1 MTIIVDGDACPV
13 KNEIIALA
21 RTHACQVLLV
31 ASLAHDMPE
40 GPGIEV
46 LRVDA
51 EPEAADIAIMNRTR
65 EGDIVITA
73 DYGLA
78 CMVLGRKARVI
89 DHRGGRF
96 TDQNIDGLMARRH
109 ANRQA
114 RRAGHRTK
122 GPRPF
127 LSADREA
134 FTATLER
141 LLIER

>member
-1 MTIIVDGDACPV
+1 MTRMLGHTHRLGGLKFCACH
-13 KNEIIALA
+13 L
-21 RTHACQVLLV
+21 
-31 ASLAHDMPE
+31 MPE
-40 GPGIEV
+40 FS
-46 LRVDA
+46 
-51 EPEAADIAIMNRTR
+51 AAPSGGGATSTNKAPV
-65 EGDIVITA
+65 VIK
-73 DYGLA
+73 
-78 CMVLGRKARVI
+78 GRKARVI

-109 ANRQA
+109 ANLQA

-134 FTATLER
+134 FIATLER

>member
-1 MTIIVDGDACPV
+1 VTIIVDGDACPV

-40 GPGIEV
+40 GPG
-46 LRVDA
+46 
-51 EPEAADIAIMNRTR
+51 AADIAIMNRTR

-134 FTATLER
+134 FIATLER